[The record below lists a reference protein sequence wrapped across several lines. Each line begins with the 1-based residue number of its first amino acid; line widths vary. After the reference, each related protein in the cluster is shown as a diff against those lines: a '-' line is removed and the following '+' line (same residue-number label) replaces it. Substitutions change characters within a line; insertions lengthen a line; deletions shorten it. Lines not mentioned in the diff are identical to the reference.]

1 MAFYCAEVKVPAF
14 TKGKKQL
21 VGMDVE
27 STRRTVAIR
36 IHVERVIGLL
46 RNKYKI
52 LQNILPL
59 GFLRKMIQNIQLL
72 INCYRMCSFN

>member
-27 STRRTVAIR
+27 STRRIVAIR
-36 IHVERVIGLL
+36 IHVEWVIGLL